1 MHIPPLQGQGH
12 LVADVRVR
20 DDRVVLGRLDVLL
33 GGLALG
39 DVAGS
44 ELLTSDYPSSG
55 QPSEGSEHR
64 TAFF

>member
-20 DDRVVLGRLDVLL
+20 DDRVALGRLDVLL

-44 ELLTSDYPSSG
+44 ELLTSD
-55 QPSEGSEHR
+55 
-64 TAFF
+64 

>member
-12 LVADVRVR
+12 LVAG
-20 DDRVVLGRLDVLL
+20 DDRVALGRLDVLL

-44 ELLTSDYPSSG
+44 KLLTSDYPSSG